1 MLFYYVKYVHC
12 PDVFWVWF
20 SDEDQNRNEKEDM
33 IKSESN
39 SQWSEDDS
47 PPILVA
53 SQNKTDNKMEPLLKP
68 LAYNPGQHQSQP
80 KV

>member
-1 MLFYYVKYVHC
+1 
-12 PDVFWVWF
+12 
-20 SDEDQNRNEKEDM
+20 M

-53 SQNKTDNKMEPLLKP
+53 SSNQQNSQNNGQNSQNQTSLSVLQNSQKSREFEAANKLEPLLKP
-68 LAYNPGQHQSQP
+68 LAHKPETEKP
-80 KV
+80 TIA

>member
-1 MLFYYVKYVHC
+1 
-12 PDVFWVWF
+12 
-20 SDEDQNRNEKEDM
+20 M

-53 SQNKTDNKMEPLLKP
+53 SKNNQNSTEDEKSRQIDAANKLEPLLKP
-68 LAYNPGQHQSQP
+68 LATFKPETETNQHLP
-80 KV
+80 RV

>member
-1 MLFYYVKYVHC
+1 
-12 PDVFWVWF
+12 
-20 SDEDQNRNEKEDM
+20 M

-53 SQNKTDNKMEPLLKP
+53 SKNNQNSSTEIDEKTRQINAANKLEPLLKP
-68 LAYNPGQHQSQP
+68 SATFKPETETNQQLPR
-80 KV
+80 V

>member
-1 MLFYYVKYVHC
+1 
-12 PDVFWVWF
+12 
-20 SDEDQNRNEKEDM
+20 M

-53 SQNKTDNKMEPLLKP
+53 SKNNQNSSTEIDEKTRQINAANKLEPLLKP
-68 LAYNPGQHQSQP
+68 ETETNQQLPR
-80 KV
+80 V

>member
-1 MLFYYVKYVHC
+1 
-12 PDVFWVWF
+12 
-20 SDEDQNRNEKEDM
+20 M

-53 SQNKTDNKMEPLLKP
+53 SKNNQNSTEDEKSRQIDAANKLEPLLKP
-68 LAYNPGQHQSQP
+68 LATFKPETETNQHLP
-80 KV
+80 CV